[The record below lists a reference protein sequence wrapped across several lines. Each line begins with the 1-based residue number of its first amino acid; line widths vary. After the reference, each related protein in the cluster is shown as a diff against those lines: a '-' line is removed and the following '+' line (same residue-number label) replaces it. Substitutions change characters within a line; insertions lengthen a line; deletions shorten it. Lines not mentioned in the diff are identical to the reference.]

1 MDILCREWTGQA
13 GRTRPPA
20 QPQSGPTA
28 GESRALLRRWR
39 QSLGQAGSGGWS
51 RQFLSGRTLVAAQ
64 PTASSM
70 ETARPLSH
78 QVPLAVHCSLP
89 LDWSGRRVCVR
100 ELTVQGSAT
109 ERGRFQTGMYPDGL
123 HSPDHP
129 PPALSLRTLSPSQ
142 TPPPPL
148 VWPSLLSALSCS
160 LP

>member
-100 ELTVQGSAT
+100 ELTHPDTQSRAQLQKGAGSRPGCT
-109 ERGRFQTGMYPDGL
+109 LMGCTLQIT
-123 HSPDHP
+123 HHP
-129 PPALSLRTLSPSQ
+129 PSASGPCPHLRPH
-142 TPPPPL
+142 
-148 VWPSLLSALSCS
+148 LLL
-160 LP
+160 